1 MNADGFENWFK
12 NVLEKLE
19 PNSVIVMDNASY
31 HSRRQERVPVT
42 SWKKQA
48 IQDWLSSKEL
58 IFEVKE
64 TKSEL
69 LEKVKNVKER
79 YQSYV
84 TDEMVPLRAQ
94 SD

>member
-1 MNADGFENWFK
+1 
-12 NVLEKLE
+12 
-19 PNSVIVMDNASY
+19 MDNASY
-31 HSRRQERVPVT
+31 HSRRQERVPVRFR
-42 SWKKQA
+42 KKQA

-84 TDEMVPLRAQ
+84 TDEMAKQSGIEVLRLPP
-94 SD
+94 D